1 MIDDSLVDP
10 KSSLGPSY
18 RSHFTFEMYA
28 PHSVSESGSAM
39 MDRVNIQ
46 FSGEDLNV
54 TDIIAK
60 FEDFLKASGY
70 VFDGKF
76 LDLVD
81 R

>member
-1 MIDDSLVDP
+1 MIDDSLMDP
-10 KSSLGPSY
+10 KGSSGTMH

-46 FSGEDLNV
+46 FSGEDLSV

-70 VFDGKF
+70 VFDGKY
-76 LDLVD
+76 LDLIEK
-81 R
+81 